1 MAKALSADLR
11 ARVVAAI
18 AGGISRRAA
27 ARRFGV
33 GAASAVRWF
42 QAWQAAGSVA
52 AKPRGGDTRSRRV
65 EAYRDIILG
74 AVTAKVDISLVE
86 LSEMLRT
93 EHGARFAPSTI
104 WRFLDRH
111 DMTVK
116 KTAHASEQTRPDV
129 ARRREAWFELQ
140 PDLDPERL
148 VFIDETG
155 ASTKMARLRGRAKRG
170 QRCRAQVPHGH

>member
-1 MAKALSADLR
+1 MAKTLSVDLR

-18 AGGISRRAA
+18 AGGMSRRAA
-27 ARRFGV
+27 AERFGV

-65 EAYRDIILG
+65 EAYRDIILR
-74 AVTAKVDISLVE
+74 AVAAKVDISLVE
-86 LSEMLRT
+86 LAEMLST
-93 EHGARFAPSTI
+93 EHGVRFAPSTI

-116 KTAHASEQTRPDV
+116 KNGTRQRANQ
-129 ARRREAWFELQ
+129 ARRRQA
-140 PDLDPERL
+140 
-148 VFIDETG
+148 
-155 ASTKMARLRGRAKRG
+155 ARGVVRTATRS
-170 QRCRAQVPHGH
+170 